1 MSSGEDCKKLVA
13 DLASQFYDLG
23 WFPGSGG
30 SLTMRK
36 GSMNFHNLKSNLAP
50 KLLLIKLKFILVNRL

>member
-1 MSSGEDCKKLVA
+1 MTVGEKRSENMSSGEDCKKLVA

-30 SLTMRK
+30 SLTKTGAFKNIPAYSVQTEAKR
-36 GSMNFHNLKSNLAP
+36 
-50 KLLLIKLKFILVNRL
+50 